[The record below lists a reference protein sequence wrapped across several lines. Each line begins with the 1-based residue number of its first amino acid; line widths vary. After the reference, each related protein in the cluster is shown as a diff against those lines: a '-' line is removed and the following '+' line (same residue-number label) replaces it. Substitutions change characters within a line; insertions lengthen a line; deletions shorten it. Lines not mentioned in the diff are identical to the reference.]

1 MLESRVVKPLR
12 QLLDTFQAPI
22 RLIQKRQDKHLDYSA
37 SMTKSEKNKDPTKA
51 KVVSFPI

>member
-1 MLESRVVKPLR
+1 MVKPLR
-12 QLLDTFQAPI
+12 QLLDTFQAPT